1 MEDLLLLYALRRADI
16 LEIERRFTDALD
28 EDHVKNADMFDT
40 SRTTFSQNRHPNATM
55 RALEK
60 ELLEADLPF
69 LYLLT
74 ALCDAGMELTQG
86 LAALHIPED
95 FAKAAAAYYGELEKR
110 APSAGLLA
118 QGLTEIKAEHAQKRL
133 RAAISQMERINE

>member
-1 MEDLLLLYALRRADI
+1 MEDLVLLYALRRSDV
-16 LEIERRFTDALD
+16 LEVERRFTDALD
-28 EDHVKNADMFDT
+28 EDHLKNADMFDT
-40 SRTTFSQNRHPNATM
+40 TRTTFSQNRHPNATM

-60 ELLEADLPF
+60 ELLEADLPL

-74 ALCDAGMELTQG
+74 ALCDTGMELTQG
-86 LAALHIPED
+86 LADLRSPTD
-95 FAKAAAAYYGELEKR
+95 FAKAVAADYEKLEKR

-133 RAAISQMERINE
+133 RAAILKMEQINE